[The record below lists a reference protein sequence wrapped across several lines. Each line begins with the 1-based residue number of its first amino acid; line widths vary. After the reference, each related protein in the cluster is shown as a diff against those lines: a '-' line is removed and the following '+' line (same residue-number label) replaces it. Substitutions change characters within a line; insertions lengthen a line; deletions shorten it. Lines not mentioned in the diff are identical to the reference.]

1 LNNYKILSYLYQI
14 CTTTTTP
21 LPHNIIFNNKN
32 KITMSR
38 YTKIADQPKNQI
50 TKIRMTESQKNALQR
65 IAYNENKTITRIILE
80 SLETKGIKL

>member
-1 LNNYKILSYLYQI
+1 MYQI
-14 CTTTTTP
+14 CTSNPPPTKT
-21 LPHNIIFNNKN
+21 NIIFNNKN
-32 KITMSR
+32 RITMSK

-80 SLETKGIKL
+80 SLQSKGIKI